1 MCNNERLDECESESK
16 QLKVDKIIL
25 STRGDTDTTI
35 SEGMAEIRVQQTFL

>member
-1 MCNNERLDECESESK
+1 VYACESK

-35 SEGMAEIRVQQTFL
+35 SEGMAEIKVQQTSP